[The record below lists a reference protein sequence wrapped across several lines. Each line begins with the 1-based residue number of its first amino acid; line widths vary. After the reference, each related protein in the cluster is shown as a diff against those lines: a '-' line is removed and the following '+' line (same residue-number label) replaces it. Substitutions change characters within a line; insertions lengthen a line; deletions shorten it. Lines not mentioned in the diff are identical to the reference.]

1 MHSDAHILYYR
12 ATTSWCEE
20 LRKCCG
26 LCLQLPKAQ
35 TVAYAIAV
43 LHRQRDV
50 PMDAV
55 RLPGGHCLEY
65 MSLCLLEKF
74 VSVSGTLSCCAGAE
88 V

>member
-1 MHSDAHILYYR
+1 MCSDVHILYHR
-12 ATTSWCEE
+12 ATTGYSDEF
-20 LRKCCG
+20 RKCCG
-26 LCLQLPKAQ
+26 PCLQLPKAQ

-65 MSLCLLEKF
+65 KCFCLQNFF
-74 VSVSGTLSCCAGAE
+74 VSVSGEHVLLHRC
-88 V
+88 